1 MKTHIIRN
9 TRIGIS
15 NLAAVWAQKT
25 TTWALDMA
33 QEDKLQRMTIFKKGI
48 KADKAL
54 AEYMVAEGLSPS
66 AIEGYFSKLAD
77 TYNICLK

>member
-9 TRIGIS
+9 TRIGVS
-15 NLAAVWAQKT
+15 NIASVFAQKT

-33 QEDKLQRMTIFKKGI
+33 QEDKLQRMEILKRGL

-54 AEYMVAEGLSPS
+54 VEYMTAEGLNPS
-66 AIEGYFSKLAD
+66 DIEGYFAKLAD

>member
-9 TRIGIS
+9 TRVGLS
-15 NLAAVWAQKT
+15 NVASVFAQKT

-33 QEDKLQRMTIFKKGI
+33 QEDKLTRIEILKKGL
-48 KADKAL
+48 KADKEL
-54 AEYMVAEGLSPS
+54 SDYMAAEGLDSS
-66 AIEGYFSKLAD
+66 AVEAYFAKLAD

>member
-1 MKTHIIRN
+1 MKTHIIHN
-9 TRIGIS
+9 SRIGIS
-15 NLAAVWAQKT
+15 NILSVFAQKT

-33 QEDKLQRMTIFKKGI
+33 QEDKISRGEILKRGL

-54 AEYMVAEGLSPS
+54 AEYLSSEGIVPSDVEKYFAQLAE
-66 AIEGYFSKLAD
+66 

>member
-9 TRIGIS
+9 TRIGVS
-15 NLAAVWAQKT
+15 NIASVWAQKT

-33 QEDKLQRMTIFKKGI
+33 QEDKLQRLEIFKKGA

-54 AEYMVAEGLSPS
+54 VEYMTAEGLTPS
-66 AIEGYFSKLAD
+66 AIEDYFAKLAD

>member
-9 TRIGIS
+9 TRIGVS
-15 NLAAVWAQKT
+15 NIASVFAQKT

-33 QEDKLQRMTIFKKGI
+33 QEDKLQRISILKRGME
-48 KADKAL
+48 ADKAL
-54 AEYMVAEGLSPS
+54 VEYMTAEGLNPS
-66 AIEGYFSKLAD
+66 DIESYFAKLAD